1 MRKVALSNV
10 DRCDLAIACG
20 VAVLGLLALAM
31 PDWLSLIMPPCL
43 ISLAS
48 GEPCWGCGITH
59 AIVALLHGDF
69 SLAWHY
75 NARVFMLA
83 PLLVWAYLRLLTRI
97 ALACLQGG
105 RKPKTGADS
114 GRLTATLQ

>member
-1 MRKVALSNV
+1 MLRAGLSNV
-10 DRCDLAIACG
+10 DRCDLTIAGG

-31 PDWLSLIMPPCL
+31 PDWLRLIMPPCL

-59 AIVALLHGDF
+59 AIVAILHGDF
-69 SLAWHY
+69 SLAWQY
-75 NARVFMLA
+75 NPRSFMLA

-97 ALACLQGG
+97 AFTCLQGRRQTEAG
-105 RKPKTGADS
+105 VS
-114 GRLTATLQ
+114 